1 MTNTG
6 SRNGEEV
13 VQVYLKK
20 QGETD
25 GPVKTLRAFKRVYIP
40 AGKTVKVELELTP
53 KQLEWWD
60 SATNTMR
67 TMPNTFDVMVGGS
80 SKDSDLQKKTL
91 KLL

>member
-1 MTNTG
+1 M
-6 SRNGEEV
+6 
-13 VQVYLKK
+13 QVYLKK

-67 TMPNTFDVMVGGS
+67 TMPNTFDVMVVEVP
-80 SKDSDLQKKTL
+80 KTAIYRR
-91 KLL
+91 KR

>member
-1 MTNTG
+1 M
-6 SRNGEEV
+6 
-13 VQVYLKK
+13 
-20 QGETD
+20 
-25 GPVKTLRAFKRVYIP
+25 
-40 AGKTVKVELELTP
+40 KVELELTP